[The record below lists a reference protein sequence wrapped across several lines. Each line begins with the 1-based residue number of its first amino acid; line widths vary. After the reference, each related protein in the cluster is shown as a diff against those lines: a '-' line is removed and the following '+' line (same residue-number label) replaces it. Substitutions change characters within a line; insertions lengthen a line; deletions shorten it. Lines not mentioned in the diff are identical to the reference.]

1 MVSSL
6 FAPPDLK
13 GLETGYRFNRD
24 HTPDRGRPVVVL
36 LRLHQLFRQL
46 GEILFVCI
54 DLTSSHRIVSMMDR
68 EPDVLFLRME
78 VVNDHLAITEIKDT
92 RWLLGSIGN
101 IVLFPGKELVDFLD
115 GTSKCIQIGVLQ
127 RWFEHENNLALHA
140 VPTIFHLRN
149 CLTNLFC

>member
-54 DLTSSHRIVSMMDR
+54 DLTSSHRIVSRMDR

-92 RWLLGSIGN
+92 RW
-101 IVLFPGKELVDFLD
+101 LVDFLD

-149 CLTNLFC
+149 CLSNLFC